1 MQTLLGRCRLGGSVV
16 IRLGFGYCLSVAVKH
31 HLSLIPTHNVGGY
44 VDTPLG
50 LHRSVFGTR
59 RQSVSIEAETEG
71 MQRMC
76 SIWLRHQ
83 CLFHVTLCALMR
95 AQKHLVLCCSDIL
108 SEWLLSPGE
117 MCSDLIHNVPL
128 YSLEKTGDH
137 VKIAV
142 KSGATHLSTSL
153 VYF

>member
-16 IRLGFGYCLSVAVKH
+16 IRLGFGYRLPAAVKH
-31 HLSLIPTHNVGGY
+31 QPSLIPAHNVWGY

-50 LHRSVFGTR
+50 FHQSVFGTR
-59 RQSVSIEAETEG
+59 RQSVSIEDETEG

-76 SIWLRHQ
+76 SIWLRRQ
-83 CLFHVTLCALMR
+83 RLFHVTLCALMR

-108 SEWLLSPGE
+108 SEWLPSPGE

-128 YSLEKTGDH
+128 YSLEKTGGH

-153 VYF
+153 FYF